1 MGYILWRC
9 PVLPIIIP
17 NTTYKVLALT
27 IPERFAPFGNF
38 YLKTFHVKVI
48 STFFSWL
55 YIFWVF
61 LVFTVFMLLFLPGII
76 IPAFFGQHAVAVTY
90 FFMKAWSWVFSM
102 LTFIRYDM
110 VGRENI
116 VPGKAYIYVSNHTSF
131 LDLPGIAMTIRG
143 QFRPL
148 AKKELLKLPVF
159 GWITRATC
167 VVVDRSNNESR
178 KKSLERL
185 KEILNM
191 GINILV
197 FPEGTQNRTKELLQ
211 PFKDGAFR
219 IAADTQKPLL
229 PMVVL
234 GAAKLMPPGTIRMRP
249 GRIKIIVGPE
259 IAVDAD
265 EDTRQLKEKTFT
277 ILERMMKQ

>member
-1 MGYILWRC
+1 MKFITSFVSG
-9 PVLPIIIP
+9 
-17 NTTYKVLALT
+17 
-27 IPERFAPFGNF
+27 
-38 YLKTFHVKVI
+38 
-48 STFFSWL
+48 L

-76 IPAFFGQHAVAVTY
+76 LPAFFGQHAVAVTY

-102 LTFIRYDM
+102 LTFIRYEM
-110 VGRENI
+110 VGRQNI
-116 VPGKAYIYVSNHTSF
+116 VKGKAYIYVSNHTSF
-131 LDLPGIAMTIRG
+131 LDLPGIAMTIKG

-167 VVVDRSNNESR
+167 VVVDRSSNESR

-185 KEILNM
+185 KDILNM

-229 PMVVL
+229 PMVVK
-234 GAAKLMPPGTIRMRP
+234 GAGKLMPPGTIRLRP
-249 GRIKIIVGPE
+249 GKIKIIVGPE
-259 IAVDAD
+259 IPVGAD
-265 EDTRQLKEKTFT
+265 EDTKTLKEKAFSK
-277 ILERMMKQ
+277 LEAMLKNN

>member
-1 MGYILWRC
+1 ML
-9 PVLPIIIP
+9 
-17 NTTYKVLALT
+17 LT

-38 YLKTFHVKVI
+38 YFKYHVKYI
-48 STFFSWL
+48 AAFFSGL

-167 VVVDRSNNESR
+167 VVVDRSSNESR

-185 KEILNM
+185 KDILNM

-229 PMVVL
+229 PMVVI
-234 GAAKLMPPGTIRMRP
+234 GAGKLMPPGTIRLRP
-249 GRIKIIVGPE
+249 GKIKIVVGPE
-259 IAVDAD
+259 IPVSAD
-265 EDTRQLKEKTFT
+265 EDTRVLKEKTFT
-277 ILERMMKQ
+277 ILEGMLKQ